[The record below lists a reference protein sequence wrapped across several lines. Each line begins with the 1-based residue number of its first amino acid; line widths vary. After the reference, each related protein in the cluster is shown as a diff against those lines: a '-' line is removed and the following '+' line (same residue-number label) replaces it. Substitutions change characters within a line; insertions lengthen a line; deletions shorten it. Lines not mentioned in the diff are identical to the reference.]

1 MRCLEYPF
9 DCAMILQKKRAL
21 RRELREQKDLV
32 PKKVAILS
40 GSTVG
45 EIKNILELF
54 LLNAGIDP
62 TFYVGEYARFYEE
75 GMFDPSGA
83 LTAFAPDVIYVHTS
97 VHNLDHLPLQ
107 TDTPEQAGQKLQD
120 ETQRWMGLW
129 RAMQRFGCP
138 IIQNNFELPDARVMG
153 NLDAV
158 DPRGRV
164 RFVRRMNDMTAL
176 WAEKTPNFY
185 LHDLCWLSASE
196 GVARW
201 CSPAAWCAYQYA
213 LDVPYIPVLCHS
225 LASMIKSIFGK
236 NKKGVVLDL
245 DNTLWGGVIG
255 DDGAE
260 GVALGE
266 ESPAGRAFTAFQ
278 RYLKELSG
286 MGVLLNVSSK
296 NEDAAARSG
305 FARADSVLRTE
316 DFVCF
321 NANWDPKPKNVE
333 AIAQAVNILPD
344 SLVFLDDN
352 PVERD
357 LMRSALPAVSVPEL
371 DAPEN
376 YVRILDRGGWFE
388 PTSVSDDDRR
398 RSEMYRQNA
407 QRAAEVQSFANYDD
421 YLRSLSMRAEF
432 GPFDA
437 AHLERITQLINKT
450 NQFNMTTRRYTAAEI
465 EALCAD
471 PAHLT
476 LYGRLADKFGDNGIV
491 TALIG
496 RQDGETVEIELWIMS
511 CRVFKRNLEQTL
523 FDRLVTVCGERGV
536 RTIIGRFLPTAKNLP
551 AKEFY
556 PSVGFERVSE
566 SETETVYRFEIPDA
580 YEPRGNVMEVVS
592 L

>member
-1 MRCLEYPF
+1 M
-9 DCAMILQKKRAL
+9 
-21 RRELREQKDLV
+21 
-32 PKKVAILS
+32 
-40 GSTVG
+40 
-45 EIKNILELF
+45 LF
-54 LLNAGIDP
+54 
-62 TFYVGEYARFYEE
+62 
-75 GMFDPSGA
+75 
-83 LTAFAPDVIYVHTS
+83 
-97 VHNLDHLPLQ
+97 
-107 TDTPEQAGQKLQD
+107 
-120 ETQRWMGLW
+120 
-129 RAMQRFGCP
+129 
-138 IIQNNFELPDARVMG
+138 
-153 NLDAV
+153 
-158 DPRGRV
+158 
-164 RFVRRMNDMTAL
+164 
-176 WAEKTPNFY
+176 
-185 LHDLCWLSASE
+185 
-196 GVARW
+196 
-201 CSPAAWCAYQYA
+201 
-213 LDVPYIPVLCHS
+213 
-225 LASMIKSIFGK
+225 
-236 NKKGVVLDL
+236 
-245 DNTLWGGVIG
+245 
-255 DDGAE
+255 
-260 GVALGE
+260 
-266 ESPAGRAFTAFQ
+266 
-278 RYLKELSG
+278 
-286 MGVLLNVSSK
+286 
-296 NEDAAARSG
+296 RS
-305 FARADSVLRTE
+305 
-316 DFVCF
+316 
-321 NANWDPKPKNVE
+321 
-333 AIAQAVNILPD
+333 NILPD
-344 SLVFLDDN
+344 SLIFLDDN

-388 PTSVSDDDRR
+388 PASVSDDDRR
-398 RSEMYRQNA
+398 RGEMYRQNA
-407 QRAAEVQSFANYDD
+407 QRAAKVQSFANYDD

-496 RQDGETVEIELWIMS
+496 RQDVETLEIELWIMS

-523 FDRLVTVCGERGV
+523 FDRLVAVCGERGV